1 MRFGH
6 GDRVFTADEFFS
18 HSSAD
23 DASELVRLCVRNER
37 LPAEGIGPGWISVA
51 PDLVVEI
58 RSPTETFVELEDK
71 LRDYETA
78 GTTLLWIIDPVA
90 RTVTV
95 RSTKGIERMLTLSDT
110 LDVQVASP
118 LTLRNPPERTFLDQ
132 PIILLGMLHHQ
143 IRQLVL
149 SHSSQ

>member
-1 MRFGH
+1 MRVSWCGFALPGIP
-6 GDRVFTADEFFS
+6 DTVRS
-18 HSSAD
+18 P
-23 DASELVRLCVRNER
+23 DAAFVQNER